1 MKDNNK
7 AISLLS
13 KSMSKSD
20 ENQDNADYPDG
31 EGS

>member
-7 AISLLS
+7 AINLPSE
-13 KSMSKSD
+13 SMSKSD
-20 ENQDNADYPDG
+20 ENWDNADYPDG